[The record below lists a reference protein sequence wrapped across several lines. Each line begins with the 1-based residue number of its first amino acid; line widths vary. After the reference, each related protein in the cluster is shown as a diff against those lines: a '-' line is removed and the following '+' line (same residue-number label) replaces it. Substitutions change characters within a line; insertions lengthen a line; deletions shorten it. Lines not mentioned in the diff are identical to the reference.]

1 MSPTAYPLTWPHNI
15 PRTKTRVTSKFKT
28 GLSAAL
34 KNVRSS
40 LNLFATDSGKKV
52 EGITISSNVTLGV
65 DKPQDPGVAVWFT
78 WDGMSVCIAVDRYPK
93 VEDNLQ
99 AIYHIIDGRRTELRH
114 GGLHI
119 VRATFTGFAA
129 LPSPASKMPWRI
141 VFGFDDGAEA
151 TLAEVERRYREKAKT
166 RHPDSP
172 TGSHE
177 KMAELNQAK
186 AEALAELGGKN
197 D

>member
-15 PRTKTRVTSKFKT
+15 PRTKNKAASKFKT
-28 GLSAAL
+28 GLPAAL

-40 LNLFATDSGKKV
+40 LQLFATDSGKKV

-65 DKPQDPGVAVWFT
+65 DRPDDPGVAVWFT

-93 VEDNLQ
+93 VEDNVQ

-119 VRATFTGFAA
+119 VKATFTGLLA
-129 LPSPASKMPWRI
+129 LPAPDKKHWREI
-141 VFGFDDGAEA
+141 LGIRTEDGPPSADFIKLVYQR
-151 TLAEVERRYREKAKT
+151 LAKDA
-166 RHPDSP
+166 HPDRG
-172 TGSHE
+172 GSQDA
-177 KMAELNQAK
+177 MAELNRARD
-186 AEALAELGGKN
+186 EALQEIGS
-197 D
+197 

>member
-15 PRTKTRVTSKFKT
+15 PRTKNKAASKFKT
-28 GLSAAL
+28 GLPAAL

-40 LNLFATDSGKKV
+40 LQLFATDSGKKV

-65 DKPQDPGVAVWFT
+65 DRPDDPGVAVWFT

-93 VEDNLQ
+93 VEDNVQ

-119 VRATFTGFAA
+119 VKATFTGLLA
-129 LPSPASKMPWRI
+129 LPAPDHRSWRE
-141 VFGFDDGAEA
+141 VLGFGGLDPVNPDWIADA
-151 TLAEVERRYREKAKT
+151 YRKLARE
-166 RHPDSP
+166 RHPDQP
-172 TGSHE
+172 GGSHDA
-177 KMAELNQAK
+177 MAELNRAR
-186 AEALAELGGKN
+186 ADALREIGS
-197 D
+197 

>member
-15 PRTKTRVTSKFKT
+15 PRTKNKAASKFKT
-28 GLSAAL
+28 GLPAAL

-40 LNLFATDSGKKV
+40 LQLFATDSGKKV

-65 DKPQDPGVAVWFT
+65 ERPDDPGVAVWFT

-93 VEDNLQ
+93 VEDNVQ

-119 VRATFTGFAA
+119 VKATFSGLLA
-129 LPSPASKMPWRI
+129 LPAPPQHRSW
-141 VFGFDDGAEA
+141 
-151 TLAEVERRYREKAKT
+151 AEVLGFHGWNTMPSKEAIEKAYRDRAAKA
-166 RHPDSP
+166 HPDKP
-172 TGSHE
+172 GGSHDA
-177 KMAELNQAK
+177 MAELSRAK
-186 AEALAELGGKN
+186 QEALQEIGS
-197 D
+197 

>member
-1 MSPTAYPLTWPHNI
+1 MTTPTAYPLTWPHNI
-15 PRTKTRVTSKFKT
+15 PRTRNKATSKFKT
-28 GLSAAL
+28 SLPAAL

-40 LNLFATDSGKKV
+40 LQLFAADSGKKV
-52 EGITISSNVTLGV
+52 DGIIISSNVTLGEERPA
-65 DKPQDPGVAVWFT
+65 DSGVAVWFQ

-93 VEDNLQ
+93 VEDNVQ

-119 VRATFTGFAA
+119 VKATFTGFQA
-129 LPSPASKMPWRI
+129 LPAPGGKKPWRE
-141 VFGFDDGAEA
+141 VFGVKPEFFTTDTE
-151 TLAEVERRYREKAKT
+151 TINSLYRELAKT

-177 KMAELNQAK
+177 KMSELNSAK
-186 AEALAELGGKN
+186 AEALQELGG
-197 D
+197 

>member
-15 PRTKTRVTSKFKT
+15 PRTKNKAVSKFKT
-28 GLSAAL
+28 SLPAAL

-40 LNLFATDSGKKV
+40 LQLFATDSGKKV

-65 DKPQDPGVAVWFT
+65 DRPADSGVAVWFQ

-93 VEDNLQ
+93 VEDNVQ

-119 VRATFTGFAA
+119 VKATFTGLLA
-129 LPSPASKMPWRI
+129 LPAPDRKHWREVLGI
-141 VFGFDDGAEA
+141 SSDDG
-151 TLAEVERRYREKAKT
+151 TLSVEYIKLVYQRLAKAA
-166 RHPDSP
+166 HPDQG
-172 TGSHE
+172 GSQDA
-177 KMAELNQAK
+177 MAELNRARE
-186 AEALAELGGKN
+186 EALREIGA
-197 D
+197 

>member
-15 PRTKTRVTSKFKT
+15 PRTKTKAASKFKT
-28 GLSAAL
+28 GLPAAL

-40 LNLFATDSGKKV
+40 LQLFAVDSGKKV
-52 EGITISSNVTLGV
+52 EGITISSNVALGV
-65 DKPQDPGVAVWFT
+65 DRPDDPGVAVWFT

-93 VEDNLQ
+93 VEDNVQ

-129 LPSPASKMPWRI
+129 LPAPPSRRSWRE
-141 VFGFDDGAEA
+141 VFDWPDG
-151 TLAEVERRYREKAKT
+151 LEVEKGQIEVVYRAFAREF
-166 RHPDSP
+166 HPDKP
-172 TGSHE
+172 GGSHE
-177 KMAELNQAK
+177 KMAELNAAR
-186 AEALAELGGKN
+186 AEALREIGA
-197 D
+197 